1 MKDKTEMHAWKLKG
15 LFEEETRFRNLLI
28 HNKLQGAY
36 GAETTFTNCT
46 FQDCEIK
53 GCFFDG
59 ATFKN
64 CSFYGCDIAAVDFS
78 NCIFEDCTFTSRFD
92 MCDFTDATF
101 INCSLRRGYM
111 RCCTIDDTAFTNVT
125 FDGIWAGKLH
135 IAKPAKFEN
144 ATYTMGGARCDEVE
158 IAKKNFFKEFG
169 MEVA

>member
-1 MKDKTEMHAWKLKG
+1 MKEKTMMHAYVLKG
-15 LFEEETRFRNLLI
+15 KLEEETEFADLLI
-28 HNKLQGAY
+28 DGALC
-36 GAETTFTNCT
+36 GAFVANTTFINCT
-46 FQDCEIK
+46 FQDCDIK

-78 NCIFEDCTFTSRFD
+78 NCEFEDCTFTSRFD
-92 MCDFTDATF
+92 MCDFTDAAFT
-101 INCSLRRGYM
+101 NCALRRGYM

-135 IAKPAKFEN
+135 IARTAVFN
-144 ATYTMGGARCDEVE
+144 AVCYTMGGATESE
-158 IAKKNFFKEFG
+158 METAKKAFFKEFE